1 MRTFAFMR
9 RAQLPFRLATLAVF
23 LGLTLVPLVRPGMFM
38 DGLLYLTVAHNQA
51 HGFGTFWQPRF
62 SQEGLL
68 QQPTFHEHPPLAFG
82 MEAMWFR
89 LFGDAFWVEGAYAL
103 AMAVLTGWLLI
114 MLWRMLWDPHRPERA
129 VWWLPV
135 LFWIITPAVHWSIQ
149 NHMQENTMAVFTVGA
164 VLCTV
169 RGMRSHGS
177 AWGHFAAVG
186 LLSCAAALV
195 KGPPGLFPIGAP
207 LIWGLLARRTDL
219 RKALLGT
226 VVATA
231 FLLLCFVL
239 LLSWPEAKTSLM
251 QYAEGRLLHRIDQ
264 DPTVDYRWRT
274 LQHLIMAL
282 LGPVLL
288 TVIAVLA
295 ARRNGQNAALE
306 PGENALALIAIGL
319 SGVLPLML
327 TMVQKSFYMV
337 AALPLITTGLAMW
350 AAPQVARWTEA
361 ARSTT
366 TQRALVAVGLSALGG
381 VVLSAVLCFGKPSR
395 DAELL
400 NDTALVG
407 TVVPAHRLVS
417 AEQSVLDQWNFQSY
431 LMRYHFISLTGKPGQ
446 PFAVTVAGSPGPAGY
461 EPVPLATERI
471 RLWQRAG
478 RGAHAAPMK

>member
-1 MRTFAFMR
+1 MRTFAYMGS
-9 RAQLPFRLATLAVF
+9 AQAPFRVATLAVF

-51 HGFGTFWQPRF
+51 HGFGSFWQPRF

-82 MEAMWFR
+82 MEALWFR

-114 MLWRMLWDPHRPERA
+114 MLWRMLWGPERPERA
-129 VWWLPV
+129 LTWLPV
-135 LFWIITPAVHWSIQ
+135 LFWIITPAVHWSVQ
-149 NHMQENTMAVFTVGA
+149 NHMQENTMAVFTVAA

-169 RGMRSHGS
+169 RGMRVDGN

-186 LLSCAAALV
+186 LLSCAAGLV

-207 LIWGLLARRTDL
+207 LLWGLFAHRPDR

-226 VVATA
+226 AVATA
-231 FLLLCFVL
+231 CLVLCFVL
-239 LLSWPEAKTSLM
+239 LFSWPEAKTSLM

-274 LQHLIMAL
+274 LQHLIVAL
-282 LGPVLL
+282 LGPLLL
-288 TVIAVLA
+288 TMIAVLA
-295 ARRNGQNAALE
+295 ARRNGQNAALK
-306 PGENALALIAIGL
+306 PGEKALALIAIGL

-350 AAPQVARWTEA
+350 AAPPIARWTA
-361 ARSTT
+361 APRSNK
-366 TQRALVAVGLSALGG
+366 TQRVLMAGGLLALIG
-381 VVLSAVLCFGKPSR
+381 VVLAALLFFGEPSR

-400 NDTALVG
+400 ADTALIG
-407 TVVPAHRLVS
+407 AVVPEHDLVS
-417 AEQSVLDQWNFQSY
+417 AEQPVLDQWNFQSY

-446 PFAVTVAGSPGPAGY
+446 PFAVTVEGSPGPAGY
-461 EPVPLATERI
+461 EPVPLGTDRI
-471 RLWQRAG
+471 RLWQRRAM
-478 RGAHAAPMK
+478 GAHAAPMK